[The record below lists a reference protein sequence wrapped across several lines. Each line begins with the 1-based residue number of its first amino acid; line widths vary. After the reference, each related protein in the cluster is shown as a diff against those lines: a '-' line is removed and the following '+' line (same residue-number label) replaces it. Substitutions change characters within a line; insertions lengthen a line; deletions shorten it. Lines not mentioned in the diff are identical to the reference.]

1 MITGYEIKNVNREN
15 VLILYLNYDSEFG
28 MDFRLRHKNG
38 TMKEEIK
45 SYIKNK
51 NIRFNGDKIALSF
64 GGIILA
70 VLLLVG
76 NPTTDDINLNYV
88 NDHIIPEDIV
98 VVVDPDINVNDNV
111 VEDKEE
117 IVDEIIQNKPSN
129 NNSNQNNNTNNELSK
144 DEVVQNKPNDSNSNQ
159 NNNLNNDVPKDDV
172 IIENNKQE
180 SNNNSSSKPPQEEII
195 PLEKQVTVYR
205 NNGSVITL
213 SMTDYL
219 IGVVGAEM
227 PASFNIEAL
236 KAQAVVARTYAL
248 KKIESGGRLT
258 DTVSTQSYKDNDELK
273 KIWGT
278 SFDTYY
284 NKIKQAVLATNDIAI
299 YYNGKYIDAVYHS
312 TSNGKTQDAV
322 HVWGNSIPY
331 LVSVDSS
338 WDKNASSYLRETSK
352 DFNNVL
358 SLLGV
363 DFREDIS
370 FEILSRD
377 DSGRVLEVRVGDN
390 TYSGV
395 EFRTLLGL
403 RSADFDLSL
412 SNGLLNITT
421 RGFGH
426 GVGMSQYGANG
437 MAKSGYNYLQIL
449 RHYYT
454 GVSIY

>member
-1 MITGYEIKNVNREN
+1 MITGYEIKNINREE

-38 TMKEEIK
+38 TMKEEVK
-45 SYIKNK
+45 SFIKNK
-51 NIRFNGDKIALSF
+51 NIRFNGNKIALSF

-70 VLLLVG
+70 VLLLVS
-76 NPTTDDINLNYV
+76 NPITDDINLNYV
-88 NDHIIPEDIV
+88 SDDIIPGDGVVIV
-98 VVVDPDINVNDNV
+98 PDINGNDNV
-111 VEDKEE
+111 AEDKEE
-117 IVDEIIQNKPSN
+117 I
-129 NNSNQNNNTNNELSK
+129 K
-144 DEVVQNKPNDSNSNQ
+144 DEVIQNKPNDSNNNQ
-159 NNNLNNDVPKDDV
+159 NNNSNNEVPKDNVV
-172 IIENNKQE
+172 IDNNQQE
-180 SNNNSSSKPPQEEII
+180 SNDNSSNKPSLEETI

-205 NNGSVITL
+205 SNGSVITL

-248 KKIESGGRLT
+248 KKIESGGKLT
-258 DTVSTQSYKDNDELK
+258 DTVSTQSYKDNNELRK
-273 KIWGT
+273 LWGS

-312 TSNGKTQDAV
+312 TSNGKTEDAV

-338 WDKNASSYLRETSK
+338 WDKDASSYLRETTK

-358 SLLGV
+358 RLLEI

-377 DSGRVLEVRVGDN
+377 NSGRVLEIKVGDN
-390 TYSGV
+390 IYSGV
-395 EFRTLLGL
+395 EFRNLLGL
-403 RSADFDLSL
+403 RSADFDLTL
-412 SNGLLNITT
+412 LNGVLNITT

-449 RHYYT
+449 RHYYS